1 MASTIT
7 VEPVRGRMDRRRF
20 LHFPWKVYRGEFGY
34 YEAWVPPL
42 LADEKHNLNER
53 KNAFYRHS
61 DVEHFLARQD
71 GKVVGRVSAI
81 LDHSFNKHNGTN
93 TGFFGFF
100 EAPEDRQ
107 ISDELLGTVESWL
120 RHNQVEN
127 MIGPVNLSTNHIIGA
142 LMNDY
147 ENPPVVQMAY
157 NPPYYPVLFEQFG
170 MTKHK
175 DLYSYRLSTET
186 LDLSGKIARVQDI
199 ARRRNR
205 IVMRNLSI
213 KRDWHWVVPT
223 IRGIYNEAW
232 SRNWGFVPWT
242 EEEFNELAEDLRMI
256 VDEELV
262 LVATIDDEPVAFA
275 IAMPDINLIL
285 HRMNGRLFPT
295 GIFKLLAGKKKLD
308 SIRVAAMGVRPRH
321 HNKGLD
327 AVLIYEL
334 WTRGTAKGIYRGDFS
349 WILEDNLDL
358 RNLLESWGTE
368 HYRTHRVFGK
378 EL

>member
-1 MASTIT
+1 
-7 VEPVRGRMDRRRF
+7 
-20 LHFPWKVYRGEFGY
+20 
-34 YEAWVPPL
+34 
-42 LADEKHNLNER
+42 
-53 KNAFYRHS
+53 
-61 DVEHFLARQD
+61 
-71 GKVVGRVSAI
+71 
-81 LDHSFNKHNGTN
+81 
-93 TGFFGFF
+93 
-100 EAPEDRQ
+100 
-107 ISDELLGTVESWL
+107 
-120 RHNQVEN
+120 
-127 MIGPVNLSTNHIIGA
+127 GA

-223 IRGIYNEAW
+223 IRDIDNEAW

-242 EEEFNELAEDLRMI
+242 EDEFNELAEDLRMI

-334 WTRGTAKGIYRGDFS
+334 WTRGTAKGISKGDFS